1 MYTNTTDPETKLHR
15 IISSVLEKVEIDT
28 CTYKNSIYYVYMV
41 VESAVVFCHVVAAML
56 PPLMHML
63 LGAAAI

>member
-1 MYTNTTDPETKLHR
+1 MLKTR
-15 IISSVLEKVEIDT
+15 IESGCGLFIKILQYIL
-28 CTYKNSIYYVYMV
+28 YMV